1 MKIRTILIIIIAI
14 LVAYILIPPDVYKET
29 DIQSGI
35 GNGLSGILIGVE
47 KYDLAMMT
55 SDWVLEANTSN
66 IEARELQVDAL
77 TGLEQYEAAIEM
89 QNNLVADKGAQTT
102 KTDWTKLA
110 QLNAKAGN
118 FGDSVDAYEM
128 LVTMY
133 DCSPTDEPS
142 GETSDLMRSYSE
154 KGALL
159 IKLQRY
165 DEAIAC
171 YNAAVDLEPSSSAAW
186 IDLGDAY
193 LFKSMYDQ
201 GKLKDMYKELKKK
214 PSEQD
219 PSVKRIDMSTVNSNR
234 KAVEA
239 YQKAVE
245 IDPLVY
251 PFVVTKIMGSYEQTV
266 GNYQDILENFKTSQT
281 DVN

>member
-1 MKIRTILIIIIAI
+1 MKIQTILIIIIAI
-14 LVAYILIPPDVYKET
+14 LVAYILIPPDVYQET
-29 DIQSGI
+29 DVRSGI

-77 TGLEQYEAAIEM
+77 TGLEQYNAAIEM
-89 QNNLVADKGAQTT
+89 QTHLLADKGTLTT

-110 QLNAKAGN
+110 ELNTNAGN
-118 FGDSVDAYEM
+118 FGGAIDAYET
-128 LVTMY
+128 LVSMY
-133 DCSPTDEPS
+133 DISPAEAES
-142 GETSDLMRSYSE
+142 VETSDLMRSYSE

-171 YNAAVDLEPSSSAAW
+171 YNSAVEREPSSSAAW
-186 IDLGDAY
+186 IGLGDAY

-201 GKLKDMYKELKKK
+201 GKLKDMYKELGKK
-214 PSEQD
+214 PSERD
-219 PSVKRIDMSTVNSNR
+219 SSVKRIDMSAVNSNR

-239 YQKAVE
+239 YQKAIE

-251 PFVVTKIMGSYEQTV
+251 PFVVTKIMGSYEKTV
-266 GNYQDILENFKTSQT
+266 GDYQDILENFKTSQS

>member
-1 MKIRTILIIIIAI
+1 MKVRTILIIIAI
-14 LVAYILIPPDVYKET
+14 LAIAYVLIPPEIYEQSDVRSE
-29 DIQSGI
+29 I
-35 GNGLSGILIGVE
+35 GNGLSEILVGTN
-47 KYDLAMMT
+47 KYDLAIMA
-55 SDWVLEANTSN
+55 SDWVLETNNSN
-66 IEARELQVDAL
+66 IGARENKVDAL
-77 TGLEQYEAAIEM
+77 TGLEQYEAAIEI
-89 QNNLVADKGAQTT
+89 QKNLVADKGAQTT

-110 QLNAKAGN
+110 ELNAKAGN

-133 DCSPTDEPS
+133 DCSPTDAQS

-171 YNAAVDLEPSSSAAW
+171 YNSAVDLEPSSTAAW
-186 IDLGDAY
+186 IGLGDAY
-193 LFKSMYDQ
+193 LYKSMYDQ
-201 GKLKDMYKELKKK
+201 GQLKDMYKELGKK
-214 PSEQD
+214 PSERD
-219 PSVKRIDMSTVNSNR
+219 SSVNRIDISAVNSNR

-251 PFVVTKIMGSYEQTV
+251 PFVVTKIMGSYKKTV
-266 GNYQDILENFKTSQT
+266 SGYQDILENFKTSQS
-281 DVN
+281 NEN

>member
-1 MKIRTILIIIIAI
+1 MKIKTILVIIVAI
-14 LVAYILIPPDVYKET
+14 VVACMLIPPDVYEQT
-29 DIQSGI
+29 DVRSGI
-35 GNGLSGILIGVE
+35 GNGLSEILLGLE

-55 SDWVLEANTSN
+55 SDWVLETNTSN
-66 IEARELQVDAL
+66 IEAREQQVAAL
-77 TGLEQYEAAIEM
+77 TGLEEYEAAIEM
-89 QNNLVADKGAQTT
+89 QKSLVADKGTQTT

-110 QLNAKAGN
+110 ELNAKAGN

-128 LVTMY
+128 LVNTY
-133 DCSPTDEPS
+133 DLSPTDAQS
-142 GETSDLMRSYSE
+142 VETSDLMRSYSE

-171 YNAAVDLEPSSSAAW
+171 YNSAVELEPSSTAAW
-186 IDLGDAY
+186 IGLGDAY

-201 GKLKDMYKELKKK
+201 GQLKDMYKELGKK
-214 PSEQD
+214 PSERD
-219 PSVKRIDMSTVNSNR
+219 SSVKKIDMSAVNSNR

-251 PFVVTKIMGSYEQTV
+251 PFVVTKIMGSYEKTV
-266 GNYQDILENFKTSQT
+266 SSYQDILENFQLDPS
-281 DVN
+281 DGH